1 MHELKTSYI
10 AKVLTVLTNKSC
22 AVCKNKIPCN
32 KCLINRT
39 IKIVDRINDGEPV
52 IDNTRLKQ

>member
-10 AKVLTVLTNKSC
+10 ALVLTKLTNKSC
-22 AVCKNKIPCN
+22 SRCSHKIPCN

-52 IDNTRLKQ
+52 IDDTRLKQ

>member
-10 AKVLTVLTNKSC
+10 ALVLNKLTNKSC

-32 KCLINRT
+32 KCLINRI
-39 IKIVDRINDGEPV
+39 IKIADRINDGEPV
-52 IDNTRLKQ
+52 VDDTRLK